1 MELQKIFEESVT
13 KSKSLPAQSNDNLL
27 ELYGLYKQ
35 ATEGENLGDAPSN
48 PFDFVGKAKFAAWEA
63 LSGLTKEVAKQKYV
77 DLVKSLGA

>member
-1 MELQKIFEESVT
+1 MELEKIFEESVA
-13 KSKSLPAQSNDNLL
+13 KSKSLPAQSNDTLL

-35 ATEGENLGDAPSN
+35 ATEGNNLGDAPSN

-63 LSGLTKEVAKQKYV
+63 LTGTSKEVAMQKYI